1 MIEASRKLI
10 SFRDDKTI
18 VEISDDD
25 IDPFDSQHFLK
36 GTEHSLGGTDTLVTS
51 LYYALAI

>member
-1 MIEASRKLI
+1 VIEASRKLI

-36 GTEHSLGGTDTLVTS
+36 GTEHSLGGTDTFWVATL
-51 LYYALAI
+51 